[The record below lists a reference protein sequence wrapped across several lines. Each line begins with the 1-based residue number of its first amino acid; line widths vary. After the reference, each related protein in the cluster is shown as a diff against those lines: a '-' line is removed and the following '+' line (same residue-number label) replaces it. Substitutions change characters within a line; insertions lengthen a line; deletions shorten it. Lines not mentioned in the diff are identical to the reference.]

1 MLGNKKDY
9 SAFLCPGAESLAL
22 AAPTGTNPAAPGAE
36 PLSVLKACP
45 APGTGIAGDL
55 VEGMSPE
62 ELSRQM
68 NGLAD
73 WFRVGFECVDF
84 QVDVK
89 NCGGCAAFGTGYVSS
104 RPLSLACVFFFVTNP
119 CPPINSQDC
128 SALPFAVRST
138 CAQGSCN
145 VISCEQGYVVAPDKA
160 SCIARNDRGTEPI
173 LEEEEEER
181 LLRESDAQK
190 VVGRLR

>member
-22 AAPTGTNPAAPGAE
+22 AAPTGTNTVASGAE

-104 RPLSLACVFFFVTNP
+104 RALYLVCVFLFVTDLCPCLTVKTVPPSPSPFALLARKVHAMSSRVNKAMSLPPTRPVVSLAMIEEQNP
-119 CPPINSQDC
+119 SWRRKRKRDC
-128 SALPFAVRST
+128 
-138 CAQGSCN
+138 
-145 VISCEQGYVVAPDKA
+145 
-160 SCIARNDRGTEPI
+160 
-173 LEEEEEER
+173 
-181 LLRESDAQK
+181 
-190 VVGRLR
+190 